1 MHCCRLLERQISWT
15 VGSAQWVGVWSVG
28 GFDHGHQHNVVTEAC
43 EAFNLVTEQDRDSLS
58 QVEYRHWEPAQ
69 LLTRDNFCQLCE
81 GSPGKAKHSV
91 TVCKYHLF
99 SWHPQTVSQG
109 PQEEPEDTN
118 KNQTSGQDSTPTHF
132 NQVDNR
138 MDHVISS
145 PVHMDVRTRGKRRR
159 VTLLAPEA
167 LSTKRRKTTDRAS
180 RKKLKGVP
188 GSTITTNQHLEKAQP
203 GEGPSSGAQ
212 EPTVSFTPL
221 DPRADVPSELATTT
235 HEMVLKR
242 VSTKRLLRLLGEFLC
257 RRCHLLKDL
266 TPAHPLRWIHV
277 VDDLILFSGYQR
289 DLFITP
295 GSVVFLYMLCRDIV
309 SPEVS
314 SMKEL
319 QVLVLNCLYVA
330 YAYIGHELSYPAMAF
345 IAEENR
351 DAFWRRTW
359 AITWHMSGKM
369 LKINNDPEFFKD
381 VFTDLKTA
389 ADH

>member
-1 MHCCRLLERQISWT
+1 MNGFIRSWLIILKRPYHGKPDSHYSSFT
-15 VGSAQWVGVWSVG
+15 SSAKMEHSPHTNTLHIPTLTSHKYTPHTNTPYTQTQ
-28 GFDHGHQHNVVTEAC
+28 QHST
-43 EAFNLVTEQDRDSLS
+43 
-58 QVEYRHWEPAQ
+58 QVYP
-69 LLTRDNFCQLCE
+69 N
-81 GSPGKAKHSV
+81 P
-91 TVCKYHLF
+91 
-99 SWHPQTVSQG
+99 
-109 PQEEPEDTN
+109 DTN

-132 NQVDNR
+132 NQVDSR

-159 VTLLAPEA
+159 VTLLSPEA
-167 LSTKRRKTTDRAS
+167 RSTKRRKTTDRAS
-180 RKKLKGVP
+180 RKKLKGVT
-188 GSTITTNQHLEKAQP
+188 GRTITTTQHLEKPQP

-242 VSTKRLLRLLGEFLC
+242 ASTKRLLRLLGEFLC

-277 VDDLILFSGYQR
+277 VDDFILFSGYQL

-319 QVLVLNCLYVA
+319 QVLVLNCLYVT

-351 DAFWRRTW
+351 DAFWRRTM

-369 LKINNDPEFFKD
+369 LKII
-381 VFTDLKTA
+381 LQ
-389 ADH
+389 

>member
-1 MHCCRLLERQISWT
+1 
-15 VGSAQWVGVWSVG
+15 
-28 GFDHGHQHNVVTEAC
+28 
-43 EAFNLVTEQDRDSLS
+43 
-58 QVEYRHWEPAQ
+58 
-69 LLTRDNFCQLCE
+69 
-81 GSPGKAKHSV
+81 
-91 TVCKYHLF
+91 
-99 SWHPQTVSQG
+99 
-109 PQEEPEDTN
+109 
-118 KNQTSGQDSTPTHF
+118 
-132 NQVDNR
+132 

-145 PVHMDVRTRGKRRR
+145 PAHMDVRTRGKRRR
-159 VTLLAPEA
+159 VALLSPEA
-167 LSTKRRKTTDRAS
+167 LSTKKRRITDRAS
-180 RKKLKGVP
+180 RKKLKGVS
-188 GSTITTNQHLEKAQP
+188 GRTITTTQHLKKPQP

-221 DPRADVPSELATTT
+221 DPRADVTSELATTT

-242 VSTKRLLRLLGEFLC
+242 ASTKSLLRLLGEFLC

-277 VDDLILFSGYQR
+277 VDDFLLFSGYQR

-319 QVLVLNCLYVA
+319 QVLVLNCLYMWQLP
-330 YAYIGHELSYPAMAF
+330 YIGHELSYPAMAF

-369 LKINNDPEFFKD
+369 LKISNDPEFFKD
-381 VFTDLKTA
+381 VFTDLKNA
-389 ADH
+389 AHH

>member
-1 MHCCRLLERQISWT
+1 MVS
-15 VGSAQWVGVWSVG
+15 GA
-28 GFDHGHQHNVVTEAC
+28 DKM
-43 EAFNLVTEQDRDSLS
+43 
-58 QVEYRHWEPAQ
+58 
-69 LLTRDNFCQLCE
+69 DN
-81 GSPGKAKHSV
+81 
-91 TVCKYHLF
+91 
-99 SWHPQTVSQG
+99 
-109 PQEEPEDTN
+109 TN

-132 NQVDNR
+132 NQVDSR
-138 MDHVISS
+138 MEPVISP
-145 PVHMDVRTRGKRRR
+145 PVHMDFRTRGKRRR
-159 VTLLAPEA
+159 VTLLSPEA
-167 LSTKRRKTTDRAS
+167 LPAKRRKTTDCAS
-180 RKKLKGVP
+180 GKKLKGVT
-188 GSTITTNQHLEKAQP
+188 GRDITTTQRLEKPQP

-277 VDDLILFSGYQR
+277 VDDFILFSGYQL

-359 AITWHMSGKM
+359 AITCHMSGKM

>member
-1 MHCCRLLERQISWT
+1 MDSWGQVIPSGVGLQVVMVLEASEGTAVCGVETPGATTGHALL
-15 VGSAQWVGVWSVG
+15 
-28 GFDHGHQHNVVTEAC
+28 
-43 EAFNLVTEQDRDSLS
+43 
-58 QVEYRHWEPAQ
+58 
-69 LLTRDNFCQLCE
+69 
-81 GSPGKAKHSV
+81 
-91 TVCKYHLF
+91 
-99 SWHPQTVSQG
+99 
-109 PQEEPEDTN
+109 
-118 KNQTSGQDSTPTHF
+118 QTSRAADPHDGG
-132 NQVDNR
+132 
-138 MDHVISS
+138 ISS
-145 PVHMDVRTRGKRRR
+145 SGTRGKRRR
-159 VTLLAPEA
+159 VTLLSPEA
-167 LSTKRRKTTDRAS
+167 RSTKKRKTTDCAS
-180 RKKLKGVP
+180 RKKLKGVT
-188 GSTITTNQHLEKAQP
+188 GRTITTTQHLEKPQP
-203 GEGPSSGAQ
+203 
-212 EPTVSFTPL
+212 
-221 DPRADVPSELATTT
+221 ELATTT

-277 VDDLILFSGYQR
+277 VDDFLLFSGYQL

-319 QVLVLNCLYVA
+319 QVLVLTCLYVA

-369 LKINNDPEFFKD
+369 LKISNDPEFFKD